1 MSPRGES
8 VASTTENGAEAKP
21 RVLEIVCSA
30 HHVHVITST
39 SSSLSPSQ
47 ICALEHSPPPISPP
61 HAPSFA
67 CDYLKCQSLV
77 WATAPPID
85 STLRLDIDR
94 MISIFAGTTLHKRC
108 TIRRVVWYFGRGHC
122 NSTAINDHDFRWSC
136 ALRHDVQVNIAHER
150 PFVSHLYTHYI
161 HLRTTTCFETTRVAC
176 RAPVNRRSRHAVI
189 GSPLHQ
195 KYGVKFTSY

>member
-1 MSPRGES
+1 M
-8 VASTTENGAEAKP
+8 ASTTENGAEAKP

-94 MISIFAGTTLHKRC
+94 MISIFAGTTLHKRFGAWFGILDADIVTARQL
-108 TIRRVVWYFGRGHC
+108 TITTSDGRVLCDMTFKLTSLMNDRSFHIYTHTT
-122 NSTAINDHDFRWSC
+122 STC
-136 ALRHDVQVNIAHER
+136 ELRH
-150 PFVSHLYTHYI
+150 VSKQ
-161 HLRTTTCFETTRVAC
+161 R
-176 RAPVNRRSRHAVI
+176 
-189 GSPLHQ
+189 G
-195 KYGVKFTSY
+195 